1 MELRTSYSEEI
12 ALIFVIISGLG
23 WLVQLY
29 FALNYHLRACKKS
42 LPTEGE
48 TKPVSV
54 IVCARNEADNL
65 LKNLPALLSQIHP
78 NYEVIVVNDSSWD
91 DTADVLKAY
100 AQQYPALKVIHID
113 EEKQQIQGKKFA
125 LTLGIKAA
133 KHDVVLLTDADCLP
147 CSEYWVKGMSQP
159 ISEGSKIVLG
169 VSLYDY
175 REGWLNKLIRLDA
188 LQSALH
194 YCGAALAGKPYMG
207 VGRNLC
213 YDREL
218 FFRIGGFKSH
228 YHVIGG
234 DDDLF
239 INEVVGKTKMQVV
252 VSHEYQTHSVPKEAF
267 SSWFFQ
273 KRRHIETSSRYR
285 NITKVALTLLP
296 ISYWMIWLGCTA
308 LCFSLMYWPL
318 VVGFVLTRYF
328 VLLYVLNKTRNNF
341 NTRSDLI
348 TLFPILELQLHL
360 TNISLF
366 MVNLV
371 QKPQK
376 WK

>member
-1 MELRTSYSEEI
+1 MEFWTSYAEEI
-12 ALIFVIISGLG
+12 ALTLIIICGLG

-29 FALNYHLRACKKS
+29 FSLNYHLRACKKS
-42 LPTEGE
+42 LPTQGE
-48 TKPVSV
+48 YKPVSV
-54 IVCARNEADNL
+54 IVCARNESENL
-65 LKNLPALLSQIHP
+65 LKNLPALLSQLHP
-78 NYEVIVVNDSSWD
+78 TYEVIVVNDSSWD

-113 EEKQQIQGKKFA
+113 EEKQQMQGKKFA

-133 KHDVVLLTDADCLP
+133 KHDIVLLTDADCLP
-147 CSEYWVKGMSQP
+147 CSEHWVMGMSQP
-159 ISEGSKIVLG
+159 ITEGSKIVLG

-175 REGWLNKLIRLDA
+175 REGWLNKLIRLDS
-188 LQSALH
+188 LQGALH

-239 INEVVGKTKMQVV
+239 INEVAGKTKMQVV
-252 VSHEYQTHSVPKEAF
+252 ISHDCQTHSTPKESFAA
-267 SSWFFQ
+267 WFLQ

-285 NITKVALTLLP
+285 SLHKISLMLWPV
-296 ISYWMIWLGCTA
+296 SYWMIWIGGSSLI
-308 LCFSLMYWPL
+308 FSWSFWPI
-318 VVGFVLTRYF
+318 VAGIVFSRYF
-328 VLLYVLNKTRNNF
+328 LVLYNLSKTRKEYK
-341 NTRSDLI
+341 TRTDLLV
-348 TLFPILELQLHL
+348 LFPLLELQLHL
-360 TNISLF
+360 TNIALYI
-366 MVNLV
+366 VNLI

>member
-1 MELRTSYSEEI
+1 VELWTSYSEEI

-23 WLVQLY
+23 WLIQLY

-42 LPTEGE
+42 LTTEGE

-54 IVCARNEADNL
+54 IVCARNESENL

-113 EEKQQIQGKKFA
+113 EEKQQMQGKKFA

-133 KHDVVLLTDADCLP
+133 KHDIVLLTDADCLP
-147 CSEYWVKGMSQP
+147 CSEYWAKGMSQP

-239 INEVVGKTKMQVV
+239 INEVAGKTKMQVV

-296 ISYWMIWLGCTA
+296 ISYWMIWLGFTA

-348 TLFPILELQLHL
+348 ALFPILELQLHL

>member
-1 MELRTSYSEEI
+1 VDSWTLYSEQI
-12 ALIFVIISGLG
+12 AAAIVVISGLG

-29 FALNYHLRACKKS
+29 FALNYHMRAIRDVVSGK
-42 LPTEGE
+42 GE
-48 TKPVSV
+48 TKPTSV
-54 IVCARNEADNL
+54 IVCARNESENL
-65 LKNLPALLSQIHP
+65 LRNLPAWLSQIHP
-78 NYEVIVVNDSSWD
+78 EYEVIVVNDSSWD

-113 EEKQQIQGKKFA
+113 EEKQQMQGKKFA

-147 CSEYWVKGMSQP
+147 CSEHWVNGMSQP

-169 VSLYDY
+169 VSQYDY
-175 REGWLNKLIRLDA
+175 REGWLNKLIRFDT
-188 LQSALH
+188 LQSAMH

-228 YHVIGG
+228 YHIIGG

-239 INEVVGKTKMQVV
+239 INEVAGKTKMQVV
-252 VSHEYQTHSVPKEAF
+252 LTHASQTHSLPKESF
-267 SSWFFQ
+267 SAWFLQ

-285 NITKVALTLLP
+285 LSNKISLMLWPL
-296 ISYWMIWLGCTA
+296 SYWMLLFAWTA
-308 LCFSLMYWPL
+308 LFFSLSLWPIIVGL
-318 VVGFVLTRYF
+318 VVSRYL
-328 VLLYVLNKTRNNF
+328 VCLYNLSKTRTEF
-341 NTRSDLI
+341 KTRTDLI
-348 TLFPILELQLHL
+348 ALFPLLELQLHL
-360 TNISLF
+360 TNISLYL
-366 MVNLV
+366 VNLV